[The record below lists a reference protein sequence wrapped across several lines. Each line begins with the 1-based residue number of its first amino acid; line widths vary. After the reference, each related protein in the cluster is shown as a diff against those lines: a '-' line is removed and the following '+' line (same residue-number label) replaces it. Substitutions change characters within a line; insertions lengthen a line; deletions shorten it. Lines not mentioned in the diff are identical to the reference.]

1 MASNDRVAELDF
13 NALVVRC
20 AGPDKEE
27 QKAYLVKV
35 VMKLLIQHFGRG
47 KKLPDENVLRAIGIC
62 EEDTRVAM
70 KVLDGIYAWVS
81 KGLLGDPCC
90 DRLGI
95 RSEIVEYMRSDLER
109 RQAIQRE
116 AGI

>member
-1 MASNDRVAELDF
+1 MASNDRDEELDL
-13 NALVVRC
+13 NALVARC
-20 AGPDKEE
+20 AGPDKKE
-27 QKAYLVKV
+27 QGEYLVKV
-35 VMKLLIQHFGRG
+35 IMKLLIQHFGRG
-47 KKLPDENVLRAIGIC
+47 KKLPDENVLRVLGIC

-81 KGLLGDPCC
+81 KSLLGDSCC
-90 DRLGI
+90 DLPNI
-95 RSEIVEYMRSDLER
+95 HSEAIEYMRSDLER

>member
-20 AGPDKEE
+20 AGPDKKEQEE
-27 QKAYLVKV
+27 YLVKV
-35 VMKLLIQHFGRG
+35 VMKLLIQRYGRDS
-47 KKLPDENVLRAIGIC
+47 KLPDANVLRVLGIR

-81 KGLLGDPCC
+81 KGLIGDPYC
-90 DRLGI
+90 DLPGI

-116 AGI
+116 VGI

>member
-1 MASNDRVAELDF
+1 MASNEQVEEQDF

-20 AGPDKEE
+20 AGRDKKEQEE
-27 QKAYLVKV
+27 YLVRV

-70 KVLDGIYAWVS
+70 KVLDSIYEYVIKA
-81 KGLLGDPCC
+81 LLGDPCC
-90 DRLGI
+90 DLLGI
-95 RSEIVEYMRSDLER
+95 RSEAIKYMRSELER
-109 RQAIQRE
+109 RQTIQRE

>member
-1 MASNDRVAELDF
+1 MASNEQIEKQDF

-20 AGPDKEE
+20 AGPDKKEQEE
-27 QKAYLVKV
+27 YLVSV
-35 VMKLLIQHFGRG
+35 VMKLLIQRFGRG
-47 KKLPDENVLRAIGIC
+47 RKLPDENVLRVLGIR
-62 EEDTRVAM
+62 EEDTQVAM

-81 KGLLGDPCC
+81 KGLLDDPCC
-90 DRLGI
+90 DLPGI
-95 RSEIVEYMRSDLER
+95 RSEAIEYMRSDLER

>member
-1 MASNDRVAELDF
+1 MASNEQVEKQDF
-13 NALVVRC
+13 NALVARC
-20 AGPDKEE
+20 AGPVKEE
-27 QKAYLVKV
+27 QEAYLVKV

-62 EEDTRVAM
+62 EEDTRVAT
-70 KVLDGIYAWVS
+70 KVLDSIYEFVVKALLEDPRRD
-81 KGLLGDPCC
+81 LLGISP
-90 DRLGI
+90 
-95 RSEIVEYMRSDLER
+95 EIIEYMRSELER

>member
-1 MASNDRVAELDF
+1 MASNEQVEEQDF

-20 AGPDKEE
+20 AGRDKKEQEE
-27 QKAYLVKV
+27 YLVRV

-62 EEDTRVAM
+62 EEDTQVAM

-81 KGLLGDPCC
+81 KGLLGDHCC
-90 DRLGI
+90 DLSGI
-95 RSEIVEYMRSDLER
+95 RSEAIEYMRSELER
-109 RQAIQRE
+109 REAIQRE
-116 AGI
+116 AGV

>member
-1 MASNDRVAELDF
+1 MANNEQVEKQDF

-20 AGPDKEE
+20 AGPDKKEQEE
-27 QKAYLVKV
+27 YLVKV
-35 VMKLLIQHFGRG
+35 VIKLLIQHLGRG

-62 EEDTRVAM
+62 EEDTRVAT
-70 KVLDGIYAWVS
+70 KVLDSIYEFVVKALLEDPRRD
-81 KGLLGDPCC
+81 LLGISP
-90 DRLGI
+90 
-95 RSEIVEYMRSDLER
+95 EIIEYMRSELER

>member
-1 MASNDRVAELDF
+1 MASNDRDEELGF

-27 QKAYLVKV
+27 QEEYLVKV
-35 VMKLLIQHFGRG
+35 VMKLLIQRLGRG

-90 DRLGI
+90 DLPGI

>member
-20 AGPDKEE
+20 AGPDKEGQE
-27 QKAYLVKV
+27 EYLDRV
-35 VMKLLIQHFGRG
+35 VMKLLIQRFGRG

-90 DRLGI
+90 DCLGI

-116 AGI
+116 VGI

>member
-1 MASNDRVAELDF
+1 MASNDRIAEMDF

-20 AGPDKEE
+20 AGPDKEGQE
-27 QKAYLVKV
+27 EYLDRV
-35 VMKLLIQHFGRG
+35 VMKLLIQRFGRG

-95 RSEIVEYMRSDLER
+95 RSEIVELYCKL
-109 RQAIQRE
+109 
-116 AGI
+116 

>member
-1 MASNDRVAELDF
+1 MASNEQVEEQGF

-20 AGPDKEE
+20 AGRDKKEQEE
-27 QKAYLVKV
+27 YLVRV

-62 EEDTRVAM
+62 EEDTQVAM
-70 KVLDGIYAWVS
+70 KVLDSIYEYVVKALLEDPRRD
-81 KGLLGDPCC
+81 LLGISP
-90 DRLGI
+90 
-95 RSEIVEYMRSDLER
+95 EIIEYMRSELER